1 MLKLALC
8 DDDAKVIEQLEKY
21 FDKLQDSSIDYDV
34 FFSADELYKY
44 MNKEKVRY
52 DAYILDIEM
61 SGMSGIEL
69 AKKIRE
75 LEQNSL
81 IVFLT
86 SYSKYVFEVFEVVTF
101 DFLVK
106 PIEFNK
112 FENVIN
118 RIREY
123 LHITKAMFVFS
134 YRKNSFSIPCN
145 EIIYIEKVGRKAFLY
160 TCDQTYSF
168 NMTLENI
175 WQQLDEKLFAAIH
188 TSCIVNL
195 SFVRE
200 IVRNELTL
208 KTGKKL
214 YVSKNRCQEA
224 KNKHLRFIREK
235 M

>member
-145 EIIYIEKVGRKAFLY
+145 
-160 TCDQTYSF
+160 
-168 NMTLENI
+168 
-175 WQQLDEKLFAAIH
+175 
-188 TSCIVNL
+188 
-195 SFVRE
+195 
-200 IVRNELTL
+200 
-208 KTGKKL
+208 
-214 YVSKNRCQEA
+214 
-224 KNKHLRFIREK
+224 
-235 M
+235 